1 MKTLLWLPF
10 LLALPAGAQA
20 QDDERLARI
29 LERIERE
36 IRASH
41 TRLREEIRELIRAE
55 LAPRS
60 AEKPAPRPAPAPAPV
75 PLKRKATLGITA
87 GDLSDQERKAAGIG
101 GGLKVEEVRGPA
113 EKAGLK
119 PGDILVELDGEAVT
133 EERIGDILSRHQPGD
148 TVAVVV
154 IRGKKR
160 ETLKL
165 TLGERRD

>member
-10 LLALPAGAQA
+10 LLALPSGARA

-41 TRLREEIRELIRAE
+41 TRLREEIRELIRSE
-55 LAPRS
+55 LAAKPGGR
-60 AEKPAPRPAPAPAPV
+60 PAPPPAPAPA

-87 GDLSDQERKAAGIG
+87 GDLSEQERKAAGIG

-133 EERIGDILSRHQPGD
+133 EERIGEILSRHQPGD

-154 IRGKKR
+154 VRGKKR

>member
-55 LAPRS
+55 LAAKPG
-60 AEKPAPRPAPAPAPV
+60 EKPAPRPAPAPV
-75 PLKRKATLGITA
+75 KRKATLGITA
-87 GDLSDQERKAAGIG
+87 GDLSEQERKAAGIG

-113 EKAGLK
+113 EKAGMK

-133 EERIGDILSRHQPGD
+133 EERIGEILSRHRPGD

-154 IRGKKR
+154 VRGKKR
-160 ETLKL
+160 ETLQL
-165 TLGERRD
+165 TLGER

>member
-1 MKTLLWLPF
+1 MKTLLWLPL
-10 LLALPAGAQA
+10 LLALPSGASA
-20 QDDERLARI
+20 QEDERLARI

-41 TRLREEIRELIRAE
+41 TRLREEIRDLIRSE
-55 LAPRS
+55 LAAKPG
-60 AEKPAPRPAPAPAPV
+60 EKPAPRPAPAPA

-87 GDLSDQERKAAGIG
+87 GDLSEQERKAAGIG

-133 EERIGDILSRHQPGD
+133 EERIGELLARHQPGD

>member
-41 TRLREEIRELIRAE
+41 TRLREEIRDLIRAE

-60 AEKPAPRPAPAPAPV
+60 GEKPAPRPAQAPV

-87 GDLSDQERKAAGIG
+87 GDLSEQERKAAGIG

-119 PGDILVELDGEAVT
+119 PGDILVELEGEAVT
-133 EERIGDILSRHQPGD
+133 EERIGELLSRHQPGD

-154 IRGKKR
+154 LRGKKR
-160 ETLKL
+160 ETFKL